1 MAAIP
6 TLPPARA
13 ATQCWAEGGGIT
25 RPRHNAPVGPGRG
38 GGAGDHLPAV
48 ETRVTIDRLG
58 HLGHGIAATPE
69 GPLYVPGAL
78 PGEVVVGR
86 HAGDRLEGLRILTP
100 APERVRPPC
109 PHARTC
115 GGCALQHAGDGFVA
129 RWKECVIAA
138 ALAAQGL
145 AAPVRPILTSPPG
158 TRRRATLAAR
168 RTKGGT
174 LVGFHARASDTI
186 VATPA
191 CHLLAPALIAALPAV
206 AALTAEGASRSAVL
220 AVTLTA
226 TDGGIDALVTGAE
239 APDAARAARLAA
251 IAANAGF
258 ARLTWGDETLL
269 HAAPPT
275 VAFGPARVA
284 PPPGAF
290 LQATPEGEAALRGVV
305 ADATAGAARVAD
317 LFAGCG
323 TFALPLAART
333 EVHAVEG
340 EAAMLAA
347 LAHGARHVAGL
358 HRVTTE
364 ARDLFRNPLRADE
377 LNRFDAVVLDPPRA
391 GAEAQARALAASGV
405 ARVAMV
411 SCNPVSFARDARLLA
426 AGGLRLELVQP
437 VDQFRWSPHIE
448 LAAVFTRGDTS
459 SH

>member
-1 MAAIP
+1 M
-6 TLPPARA
+6 T
-13 ATQCWAEGGGIT
+13 
-25 RPRHNAPVGPGRG
+25 
-38 GGAGDHLPAV
+38 
-48 ETRVTIDRLG
+48 ETTVTIDRLG
-58 HLGHGIAATPE
+58 HLGHGIAATPG

-78 PGEVVVGR
+78 PGEVVAGR
-86 HAGDRLEGLRILTP
+86 RAGDRLEGLRILTP

-115 GGCALQHAGDGFVA
+115 GGCALQHAEDGFVA
-129 RWKECVIAA
+129 RWKEGVVAA

-168 RTKGGT
+168 RTRGGT

-186 VATPA
+186 VAIPE
-191 CHLLAPALIAALPAV
+191 CRLLAPALMAALPAV
-206 AALTAEGASRSAVL
+206 GALTAEGASRAGVL

-226 TDGGIDALVTGAE
+226 TAGGIDAVVSGGATPDMAVAGAKAPHTAVAGAK
-239 APDAARAARLAA
+239 APDPARAARLAA
-251 IAANAGF
+251 IAAEAGF
-258 ARLTWGDETLL
+258 ARLTWGGETLL

-275 VAFGPARVA
+275 VAFGPARVT

-305 ADATAGAARVAD
+305 AGALAGAARVAD

-323 TFALPLAART
+323 TFALPLAAHA
-333 EVHAVEG
+333 EVHAVEA

-347 LAHGARHVAGL
+347 LAEGARHTPGL
-358 HRVTTE
+358 RRVTTE

-391 GAEAQARALAASGV
+391 GAEAQARALAASAV
-405 ARVAMV
+405 RRVAMV

-426 AGGLRLELVQP
+426 EGGLGLRFVQP

-448 LAAVFTRGDTS
+448 LAALFTRGDTS
-459 SH
+459 QQPGQGAP